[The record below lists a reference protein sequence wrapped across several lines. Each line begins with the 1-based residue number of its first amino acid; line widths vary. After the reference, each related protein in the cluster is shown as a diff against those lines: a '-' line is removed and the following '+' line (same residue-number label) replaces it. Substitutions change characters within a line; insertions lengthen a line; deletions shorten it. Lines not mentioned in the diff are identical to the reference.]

1 MVFPDYE
8 IILKVL
14 TAISNV
20 FTILAAGIAI
30 YIFYAKREVI
40 SSAFRVLINFSSQ
53 ITLVELKAKL
63 ERLNDLSAEDSD
75 EMSDIINILN
85 DIAGQIR
92 GSKVFSKQFNDLLSK
107 IESISEDKRRFT
119 EPKKRALVSEL
130 RERLRNIDVENY
142 SDMIGE

>member
-1 MVFPDYE
+1 LE
-8 IILKVL
+8 IALKLL
-14 TAISNV
+14 TAIADI
-20 FTILAAGIAI
+20 FTIIAAGIAI
-30 YIFYAKREVI
+30 YLFIYKREAI
-40 SSAFRVLINFSSQ
+40 YSAFRVLINFSFQ

-75 EMSDIINILN
+75 EISDIINILN

-92 GSKVFSKQFNDLLSK
+92 GSKVLSKQFNELLAK
-107 IESISEDKRRFT
+107 IESISEDKRKLT
-119 EPKKRALVSEL
+119 EPRKRALVSEL